1 MLRIISCD
9 SHVTYRLSPEEKFE
23 RDIQAAVVA
32 SKKQSL
38 DMSIVIGNPDAV
50 FDEDGKPL

>member
-1 MLRIISCD
+1 MTC
-9 SHVTYRLSPEEKFE
+9 RLSPEEKFE